1 MHEFTPYIAQYHTG
15 RGNFTFDTA
24 QGRQF
29 TQGLNDLAKR
39 FNLTFDAFGKEIIGG
54 AAQGKLTLGDYANSA
69 LPPAPVTVTTGE
81 EAEAYRLLSGTIKAA
96 FGSYQRRRQGR
107 GYHHRPRNDDWK
119 HW

>member
-39 FNLTFDAFGKEIIGG
+39 FNLSDQFG
-54 AAQGKLTLGDYANSA
+54 T
-69 LPPAPVTVTTGE
+69 APE
-81 EAEAYRLLSGTIKAA
+81 DFTI
-96 FGSYQRRRQGR
+96 SQ
-107 GYHHRPRNDDWK
+107 
-119 HW
+119 